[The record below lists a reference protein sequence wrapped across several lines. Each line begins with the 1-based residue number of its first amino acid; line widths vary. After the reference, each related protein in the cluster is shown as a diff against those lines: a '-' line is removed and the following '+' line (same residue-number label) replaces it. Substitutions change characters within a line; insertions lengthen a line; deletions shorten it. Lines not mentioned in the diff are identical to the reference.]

1 MWFDVD
7 TQGNIVQPLKEEFC
21 PLYGLEVGIFML
33 NELKQTQEDKY
44 RVISLLCGV

>member
-21 PLYGLEVGIFML
+21 PLHGLEVGIFML